1 MLAQVDPHN
10 FSGHNNSGYI
20 MRIKL
25 PKGTKGLDCRRSI
38 GKDLDGGYNAEFIL
52 PRNSQFR
59 IKAIDKSQ
67 RIIECEYIL
76 PAA

>member
-1 MLAQVDPHN
+1 
-10 FSGHNNSGYI
+10 

-38 GKDLDGGYNAEFIL
+38 GRDLDGGYNAEFIL
-52 PRNSQFR
+52 PRNSQF
-59 IKAIDKSQ
+59 KLVAIENQQ
-67 RIIECEYIL
+67 RIMESENIL